1 MEKIEKI
8 EKIHNFI
15 DINRE
20 RIVLFTTVIFCISFL
35 AVVHFT
41 DLIIDHDSEK
51 IYNRMESIVEKSK
64 EEIIA
69 LSKYDRSEIE
79 AGDNITIIVKQQ
91 NITVV
96 NDAIYS
102 QYYIVDNNS
111 LKKEGESMYFSIYA
125 SSCCF
130 VIFFISLA
138 LSFFSSV
145 ILCLIID
152 LIVLIIIKISERIK
166 LYRLTRNV

>member
-1 MEKIEKI
+1 MK
-8 EKIHNFI
+8 KIHNFI
-15 DINRE
+15 HINMGK
-20 RIVLFTTVIFCISFL
+20 IILFTTVIFFISFL
-35 AVVHFT
+35 AVALST

-51 IYNRMESIVEKSK
+51 IYNQMESIVEENK

-69 LSKYDRSEIE
+69 LSKKYDRSEIK

-130 VIFFISLA
+130 AIFFISLA

-166 LYRLTRNV
+166 LYRSTRRF